1 MAVIFGGTIS
11 TPVSN
16 ATAEQLQTEAWSS
29 CGGHT
34 SLGGQDMANLM
45 SYEETACSVCVC
57 FSRKM
62 CHRVHLS
69 GLFVIVD
76 DSEFMSTRAISGYDF
91 TATLLTDSLE

>member
-16 ATAEQLQTEAWSS
+16 ATAEQLQTEAQSS
-29 CGGHT
+29 CGGE
-34 SLGGQDMANLM
+34 DMANLM

-91 TATLLTDSLE
+91 PATLLTDSLE